1 MMQSDKRIIGIT
13 GNSGSGKTTVA
24 KMLAA
29 MGGYAIDAD
38 IVAHRVM
45 EPDQP
50 AYKKI
55 VAAFGP
61 DVLDG
66 GGKIDRKKLGAI
78 VFTDE
83 KKRTQLESIVHPL
96 VIDEIL
102 KEIAGVNAAFIAVDA
117 VLLVES
123 GLHRHCNAVWLI
135 TAPEEDRQKR
145 IITRDDISLEAAQA
159 RMHNQRDTGPIAAVS
174 QTIICNDGTLSALE
188 TLVSN
193 SLTALMDDT
202 KSCCFEAKK

>member
-1 MMQSDKRIIGIT
+1 MTRNDKLIIGIT

-29 MGGYAIDAD
+29 MGGYTIDAD
-38 IVAHRVM
+38 TVTHRVM
-45 EPDQP
+45 EPDQS

-61 DVLDG
+61 DILG
-66 GGKIDRKKLGAI
+66 CAGKIDRKKLGAV
-78 VFTDE
+78 VFADK

-102 KEIAGVNAAFIAVDA
+102 GEIANVNDAFITVDA

-135 TAPEEDRQKR
+135 TASEKDRQNR
-145 IITRDDISLEAAQA
+145 IIARDDLSLDAAQA
-159 RMHNQRDTGPIAAVS
+159 RMNNQRDTKSIAAIS
-174 QTIICNDGTLSALE
+174 QTVICNDGTLSALE
-188 TLVSN
+188 AVVSE
-193 SLTALMDDT
+193 SLAALREAVGHHD
-202 KSCCFEAKK
+202 FEVKK

>member
-1 MMQSDKRIIGIT
+1 MTQSDKLIIGIT

-24 KMLAA
+24 NMLAA

-38 IVAHRVM
+38 TIAHRVM
-45 EPDQP
+45 EPDQS

-61 DVLDG
+61 DILG
-66 GGKIDRKKLGAI
+66 CGGKIDRKKLGTV
-78 VFTDE
+78 VFADE

-102 KEIAGVNAAFIAVDA
+102 EEIACADSAFVVVDA

-123 GLHRHCNAVWLI
+123 GLHRHCDAVWLI
-135 TAPEEDRQKR
+135 TAPEEDRQMR
-145 IITRDDISLEAAQA
+145 IIARDDLSREAAKA
-159 RMHNQRDTGPIAAVS
+159 RMHNQRDTGPIAAIS
-174 QTIICNDGTLSALE
+174 QTVICNDGTLSALE
-188 TLVSN
+188 TLVSK
-193 SLTALMDDT
+193 SLDALIKST
-202 KSCCFEAKK
+202 KSSHFEVKK